1 MSHPATWTHVRRSI
15 GGKSGL
21 EAAPRRA
28 TYTKGQTGFRRYPS
42 LAAPT

>member
-28 TYTKGQTGFRRYPS
+28 TSTIGQSAVRRYPS